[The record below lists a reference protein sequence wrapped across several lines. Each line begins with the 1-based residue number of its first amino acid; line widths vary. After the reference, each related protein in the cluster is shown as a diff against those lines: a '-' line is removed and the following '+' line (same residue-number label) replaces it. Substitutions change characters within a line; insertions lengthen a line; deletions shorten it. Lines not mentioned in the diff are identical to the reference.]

1 MRRRDFIAL
10 LGGAAAWPLT
20 ARAQQSEMP
29 VLGYLAEGPDVA
41 HLNAAFLR
49 GMAELGYMEGKN
61 LPRPDFVDTPIA
73 RTPGGT
79 LPPPAYGLHHDLV
92 ADTVT
97 CELAAG
103 VAEQQGF
110 NSSRYTVSNRN
121 PAEVSIESRFVYRAS
136 HPALDIRVEARCLT
150 KSDATSYTHSSTV
163 DIKVD
168 GQRYFYKDWTTTV
181 PRGGS

>member
-1 MRRRDFIAL
+1 MPGRLDKRPITRSIAAPATRLASCCPSSESGARRCRD
-10 LGGAAAWPLT
+10 
-20 ARAQQSEMP
+20 
-29 VLGYLAEGPDVA
+29 
-41 HLNAAFLR
+41 
-49 GMAELGYMEGKN
+49 
-61 LPRPDFVDTPIA
+61 PIS
-73 RTPGGT
+73 PEGT
-79 LPPPAYGLHHDLV
+79 LPPPVYGLHHDLV

-121 PAEVSIESRFVYRAS
+121 PAEVSIESSFFYRAS

>member
-1 MRRRDFIAL
+1 
-10 LGGAAAWPLT
+10 
-20 ARAQQSEMP
+20 
-29 VLGYLAEGPDVA
+29 
-41 HLNAAFLR
+41 
-49 GMAELGYMEGKN
+49 MAELGYMEGKN

-79 LPPPAYGLHHDLV
+79 LPPPVYGLHHDLV

-181 PRGGS
+181 PRGGELMTSCKPTHYQLLDGEEPSLPQP

>member
-1 MRRRDFIAL
+1 MSNSNKNGGQYGVQVTAGIRVAMRD
-10 LGGAAAWPLT
+10 GV
-20 ARAQQSEMP
+20 E
-29 VLGYLAEGPDVA
+29 
-41 HLNAAFLR
+41 LNVR
-49 GMAELGYMEGKN
+49 TPEGK
-61 LPRPDFVDTPIA
+61 
-73 RTPGGT
+73 
-79 LPPPAYGLHHDLV
+79 LPPPVYVLHYDLV

-103 VAEQQGF
+103 NAEQQGY

-121 PAEVSIESRFVYRAS
+121 PAEVSIESSFFYRAS